1 MASGSEGP
9 MTSGAL
15 IDVRHACKSFNDF
28 VAVED
33 LSFSVAEGEI
43 VALLGRTGAGKST
56 VLNLV
61 MGTIKPDSGEIT
73 VAGHH
78 PHSEFG
84 ALRGRIAVSFQTDRL
99 LPWRTA
105 IENAELGLLILGV
118 GKTEARTRAQQWLDR
133 VKLAGAENKY
143 LHELSGGMRQRVSL
157 ARALAVDPAIVF
169 LDESFSQL
177 DHVTS
182 RALRGDFHRIARE
195 FGKTCLLVTH
205 RIDDALELAD
215 RALVLTQ
222 GARIVHAEDITEVK
236 RSDPWALKATHDRIA
251 AAMGD
256 AEDVEQD
263 ARYEVS

>member
-1 MASGSEGP
+1 MAPGGEGA
-9 MTSGAL
+9 MTSVPL
-15 IDVRHACKSFNDF
+15 IDVRNVRKSFNGF

-33 LSFSVAEGEI
+33 LSFAVGEGEL

-61 MGTIKPDSGEIT
+61 MGTIRPDSGKIS
-73 VAGHH
+73 VAGHD
-78 PHSEFG
+78 PFSDFG

-105 IENAELGLLILGV
+105 IENAELGLLILGF
-118 GKTEARTRAQQWLDR
+118 GKTEARRRAQQWLDR
-133 VKLAGAENKY
+133 VKLTGAENKY
-143 LHELSGGMRQRVSL
+143 VHELSGGMRQRVSL

-205 RIDDALELAD
+205 RIEDALELAD
-215 RALVLTQ
+215 RALILTQ
-222 GARIVHAEDITEVK
+222 GARIVLVEEITDTKRAHAAAAKDI
-236 RSDPWALKATHDRIA
+236 HDRIA

-256 AEDVEQD
+256 VADGEEDAE
-263 ARYEVS
+263 YEVS

>member
-1 MASGSEGP
+1 
-9 MTSGAL
+9 MTSAAL
-15 IDVRHACKSFNDF
+15 IEVCNVRKSFNGF

-33 LSFSVAEGEI
+33 LSFGVDEGEI

-61 MGTIKPDSGEIT
+61 MGTIRPDSGKIS
-73 VAGHH
+73 VAGHD
-78 PHSEFG
+78 PYSEFG

-118 GKTEARTRAQQWLDR
+118 DKTEARRRAQQWLDR
-133 VKLAGAENKY
+133 VKLTGTENKY
-143 LHELSGGMRQRVSL
+143 VHELSGGMRQRVSL

-215 RALVLTQ
+215 RALILTQ
-222 GARIVHAEDITEVK
+222 GARIVLAEEITERK
-236 RSDPWALKATHDRIA
+236 RAEAAALEDVHDRIA

-256 AEDVEQD
+256 VDNGEEDAEH
-263 ARYEVS
+263 EVL

>member
-1 MASGSEGP
+1 MAPGGEGAV
-9 MTSGAL
+9 TNGAL
-15 IDVRHACKSFNDF
+15 IEVRHARKSFNDF

-33 LSFSVAEGEI
+33 LSFGVGEGEI

-73 VAGHH
+73 VAGHD
-78 PHSEFG
+78 PYRKFG
-84 ALRGRIAVSFQTDRL
+84 ALRGQIAVSFQTDRL

-118 GKTEARTRAQQWLDR
+118 GKTEARTRAQQWLER
-133 VKLAGAENKY
+133 VKLTGAENKY
-143 LHELSGGMRQRVSL
+143 VHELSGGMRQRVSL

-182 RALRGDFHRIARE
+182 RVLRGDFHRIARE

-215 RALVLTQ
+215 RALILTQ
-222 GARIVHAEDITEVK
+222 GARIHSEHITGAK
-236 RSDPWALKATHDRIA
+236 RSDPSALKAAHDRIA

-256 AEDVEQD
+256 AEDIDQD
-263 ARYEVS
+263 ATYEVS